1 MEEKGGNLGI
11 CTVGRN
17 SSGHSRGVRPVLFRP
32 LSGERIKRWV
42 GDAAK
47 IAWGA
52 SDPDGNEGCYS
63 QKQ

>member
-1 MEEKGGNLGI
+1 MEEPGENLGI

-32 LSGERIKRWV
+32 LGVARDKRCV

-47 IAWGA
+47 IDWAA

-63 QKQ
+63 